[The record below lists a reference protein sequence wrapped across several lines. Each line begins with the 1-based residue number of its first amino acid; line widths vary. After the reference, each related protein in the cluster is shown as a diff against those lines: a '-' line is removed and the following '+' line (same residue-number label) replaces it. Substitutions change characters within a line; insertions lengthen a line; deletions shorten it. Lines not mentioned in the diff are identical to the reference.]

1 MSSSYS
7 MKRITAS
14 YVFFIAASLSL
25 LGTALLDNPQDPL
38 ENPLATHHQITLDN
52 GQEQNKQD
60 R

>member
-1 MSSSYS
+1 